1 VKENKTMQRFLGGL
15 MILALA
21 VPSWAQKIETATP
34 SRDRVVPIHTALDH
48 LTVIEVGEPVV
59 TVAAGSAAFKI
70 EWRDNK
76 VFIEPTEPGV
86 STNLFIWTASSRL
99 NYELESAGEVG
110 KMDFAIDYPR
120 PTPAPPAA
128 KVANP
133 SLSHV
138 GGGDPST
145 MSYEIGP
152 MLGGRPVHSESI
164 KASGHGVDVFLKD
177 LFEQNDTLFIRY
189 EIRNNANDVY
199 VPGIPRVIALNGVHS
214 PQSLVG
220 RENSQL
226 SQGEAQKL
234 KAQKQMLLAIL
245 DGKLRSAQLAP
256 GEETVGV
263 VEVRLPPPSQK
274 ASVLRID
281 FSPDGRAPV
290 TATLVLKGGA

>member
-1 VKENKTMQRFLGGL
+1 MQRFTSGL
-15 MILALA
+15 IVLIFA
-21 VPSWAQKIETATP
+21 VPLWAQKIETATP

-59 TVAAGSAAFKI
+59 TVAAGSAAFKV

-86 STNLFIWTASSRL
+86 SRNLFIWTASSRL

-120 PTPAPPAA
+120 PTPPPPAA

-133 SLSHV
+133 SVSHV
-138 GGGDPST
+138 GGGDPLT
-145 MSYEIGP
+145 RSYEIGP
-152 MLGGRPVHSESI
+152 MLGGRPVHSESV

-189 EIRNNANDVY
+189 EIRNNSNGVY
-199 VPGIPRVIALNGVHS
+199 VPGIPRVFALNGVHS
-214 PQSLVG
+214 PQCLVG
-220 RENSQL
+220 LENSQL
-226 SQGEAQKL
+226 SEAEAQKL
-234 KAQKQMLLAIL
+234 WAQKQMPLAIL
-245 DGKLRSAQLAP
+245 DGKLRSAHLAP

-263 VEVRLPPPSQK
+263 VEVKLPPPSQK

-281 FSPDGRAPV
+281 FSQDGRGPLA
-290 TATLVLKGGA
+290 ATLVL

>member
-1 VKENKTMQRFLGGL
+1 MQRFLGGL

-59 TVAAGSAAFKI
+59 TVAAGSAAFKV

-99 NYELESAGEVG
+99 NYEIESAGEVG

-120 PTPAPPAA
+120 QLPPPPAA

-138 GGGDPST
+138 GGGDPLT
-145 MSYEIGP
+145 TSYEIGP
-152 MLGGRPVHSESI
+152 MLGGRPVHSESV
-164 KASGHGVDVFLKD
+164 KPSMWRVDVVLKD
-177 LFEQNDTLFIRY
+177 VFEQKDTLFIRY
-189 EIRNNANDVY
+189 EIRNNSNSVY
-199 VPGIPRVIALNGVHS
+199 VPGIPRVFALNGVHS
-214 PQSLVG
+214 PRSLVG

-226 SQGEAQKL
+226 SETEAQRL
-234 KAQKQMLLAIL
+234 KANGQSLLPVV
-245 DGKLRSAQLAP
+245 DGKLRSTQLAP

-263 VEVRLPPPSQK
+263 VEIKLPPSSPK
-274 ASVLRID
+274 ASALRID
-281 FSPDGRAPV
+281 FSQDGHGPV
-290 TATLVLKGGA
+290 AATLVL

>member
-1 VKENKTMQRFLGGL
+1 MQRFTSGL
-15 MILALA
+15 IVLILA
-21 VPSWAQKIETATP
+21 VPLWAQKIETATP

-59 TVAAGSAAFKI
+59 TVAAGSAAFKV

-120 PTPAPPAA
+120 PTPPPPAA
-128 KVANP
+128 KVSN
-133 SLSHV
+133 SSGSHV
-138 GGGDPST
+138 GGGDSST
-145 MSYEIGP
+145 KSYEIGP
-152 MLGGRPVHSESI
+152 MLGGRPVHSESV

-177 LFEQNDTLFIRY
+177 VFEQNDTLFIRY
-189 EIRNNANDVY
+189 EIRNNSNSVY
-199 VPGIPRVIALNGVHS
+199 VPGIPRVFALNGVHS
-214 PQSLVG
+214 SQSLVG

-226 SQGEAQKL
+226 SEAEAQRL
-234 KAQKQMLLAIL
+234 KANGQAPLPVV
-245 DGKLRSAQLAP
+245 DGKLRSTQLAP

-263 VEVRLPPPSQK
+263 VEIKLPPSSPK
-274 ASVLRID
+274 ASALRID
-281 FSPDGRAPV
+281 FSQDGRGPV
-290 TATLVLKGGA
+290 AATLVL

>member
-1 VKENKTMQRFLGGL
+1 MQRFTSGL
-15 MILALA
+15 IVLILA
-21 VPSWAQKIETATP
+21 VPLWAQEIETATP

-59 TVAAGSAAFKI
+59 TVAAGSAAFKV

-110 KMDFAIDYPR
+110 EMDFAIDYPK
-120 PTPAPPAA
+120 PTPPPPAP
-128 KVANP
+128 KMPN
-133 SLSHV
+133 SSGSHV
-138 GGGDPST
+138 GGGDPPTKS
-145 MSYEIGP
+145 SEIGP
-152 MLGGRPVHSESI
+152 MLGGRPVHSESVRP
-164 KASGHGVDVFLKD
+164 SERRVDVFLKD

-189 EIRNNANDVY
+189 EIRNNSNSVY
-199 VPGIPRVIALNGVHS
+199 VPGIPKVFALNGVHS

-220 RENSQL
+220 RANSQL
-226 SQGEAQKL
+226 SEAEAQRL
-234 KAQKQMLLAIL
+234 KADGQAPLPVI
-245 DGKLRSAQLAP
+245 DGKLRSTQLAP

-263 VEVRLPPPSQK
+263 VQIKLPPSSPK

-281 FSPDGRAPV
+281 FSQDGRGPV
-290 TATLVLKGGA
+290 AAMLVL

>member
-1 VKENKTMQRFLGGL
+1 MQRFLGGL

-59 TVAAGSAAFKI
+59 TVAAGSVAFKV

-99 NYELESAGEVG
+99 NYEIESAGEVG

-120 PTPAPPAA
+120 QLPPPPAA

-138 GGGDPST
+138 GGGDPLT
-145 MSYEIGP
+145 KSYEIGP
-152 MLGGRPVHSESI
+152 MLGGRPVHSESV
-164 KASGHGVDVFLKD
+164 KPSKWRVDVVLKD
-177 LFEQNDTLFIRY
+177 VFEQKDTLFIRY
-189 EIRNNANDVY
+189 EIRNNSNSVY
-199 VPGIPRVIALNGVHS
+199 VPGIPRIFALNGVHS
-214 PQSLVG
+214 PRSLVG

-226 SQGEAQKL
+226 SETEAQRL
-234 KAQKQMLLAIL
+234 KANGQSPLPVV
-245 DGKLRSAQLAP
+245 DGKLRSTQLAP

-263 VEVRLPPPSQK
+263 VEIKLPPSSPK
-274 ASVLRID
+274 ASALRID
-281 FSPDGRAPV
+281 FSQDGHGPV
-290 TATLVLKGGA
+290 AATLVL

>member
-1 VKENKTMQRFLGGL
+1 
-15 MILALA
+15 
-21 VPSWAQKIETATP
+21 
-34 SRDRVVPIHTALDH
+34 VPIHTALDH

-59 TVAAGSAAFKI
+59 TVAAGSAAFKV

-120 PTPAPPAA
+120 STPPPPAPKMP
-128 KVANP
+128 N
-133 SLSHV
+133 SSDSHI
-138 GGGDPST
+138 GGGDPPTKS
-145 MSYEIGP
+145 SEIGS
-152 MLGGRPVHSESI
+152 MLGGRPVHSELVKPSEHR
-164 KASGHGVDVFLKD
+164 ADVVLKD
-177 LFEQNDTLFIRY
+177 LFEQSNTLFIRY
-189 EIRNNANDVY
+189 EIRNNSNNVY
-199 VPGIPRVIALNGVHS
+199 VPGLPRVFALNGVHS

-226 SQGEAQKL
+226 TEAEAQRL
-234 KAQKQMLLAIL
+234 KA
-245 DGKLRSAQLAP
+245 DGQAPLPVVDEKLRSTQLAP

-263 VEVRLPPPSQK
+263 VEIKLPPSSQK

-281 FSPDGRAPV
+281 FSPDGRGPV
-290 TATLVLKGGA
+290 AATLVL

>member
-1 VKENKTMQRFLGGL
+1 MQRFFSGL
-15 MILALA
+15 IVLILA
-21 VPSWAQKIETATP
+21 VPLWAQKIETATP
-34 SRDRVVPIHTALDH
+34 IRDRVMPIHTALDH

-59 TVAAGSAAFKI
+59 TVAEGSAAFKV

-133 SLSHV
+133 SVSHV
-138 GGGDPST
+138 GGGDPLAK
-145 MSYEIGP
+145 SYEIGP
-152 MLGGRPVHSESI
+152 MLGGRPVHSESV

-177 LFEQNDTLFIRY
+177 LFEQNGTLFIRY
-189 EIRNNANDVY
+189 EIRNNSNGVY
-199 VPGIPRVIALNGVHS
+199 VPGIPRVFALSGVHS

-226 SQGEAQKL
+226 SEAEAQRL
-234 KAQKQMLLAIL
+234 KADGQAPLPVI
-245 DGKLRSAQLAP
+245 DGKLRSTQLAP

-263 VEVRLPPPSQK
+263 VEIKLPPSVQK
-274 ASVLRID
+274 ASALRID
-281 FSPDGRAPV
+281 FSQDGRGPV
-290 TATLVLKGGA
+290 AATLVL

>member
-1 VKENKTMQRFLGGL
+1 MQRFLGGL

-59 TVAAGSAAFKI
+59 TVAAGSAAFKV

-99 NYELESAGEVG
+99 NYEIESAGEVG

-120 PTPAPPAA
+120 QLPPPPAA

-138 GGGDPST
+138 GGGDPLT
-145 MSYEIGP
+145 KSYEIGP
-152 MLGGRPVHSESI
+152 MLGGRPVHSESV
-164 KASGHGVDVFLKD
+164 KPSKWRVDVVLKD
-177 LFEQNDTLFIRY
+177 VFEQKDTLFIRY
-189 EIRNNANDVY
+189 EIRNNSNSVY
-199 VPGIPRVIALNGVHS
+199 VPGIPRVFALNGVHS
-214 PQSLVG
+214 PRSLVG

-226 SQGEAQKL
+226 SETEAQRL
-234 KAQKQMLLAIL
+234 KANGQSPLPVV
-245 DGKLRSAQLAP
+245 DGKLRSTQLAP

-263 VEVRLPPPSQK
+263 VEIKLPPSSPK
-274 ASVLRID
+274 ASALRID
-281 FSPDGRAPV
+281 FSQDGRGPV
-290 TATLVLKGGA
+290 AATLVL

>member
-1 VKENKTMQRFLGGL
+1 MQRFTSGL
-15 MILALA
+15 IVLIFA
-21 VPSWAQKIETATP
+21 VPLWAQKIETATP

-59 TVAAGSAAFKI
+59 TVAAGSAAFKV

-133 SLSHV
+133 SVSRV
-138 GGGDPST
+138 GGGDPLAK
-145 MSYEIGP
+145 SYEIGP
-152 MLGGRPVHSESI
+152 MLGGRPVHSESV
-164 KASGHGVDVFLKD
+164 KASVHGVDVFLKD
-177 LFEQNDTLFIRY
+177 LFEQNGTLFIRY
-189 EIRNNANDVY
+189 EIRNNSNGVY
-199 VPGIPRVIALNGVHS
+199 VPGIPRVFALSGVHS

-226 SQGEAQKL
+226 SEAEAQRL
-234 KAQKQMLLAIL
+234 KADGQAPLPVI
-245 DGKLRSAQLAP
+245 DGKLRSTQLAP

-263 VEVRLPPPSQK
+263 VEIKLPPSVQK
-274 ASVLRID
+274 ASALRID
-281 FSPDGRAPV
+281 FSQDGRGPV
-290 TATLVLKGGA
+290 AATLVL

>member
-1 VKENKTMQRFLGGL
+1 MQRFLGGL

-48 LTVIEVGEPVV
+48 LTVIEVGEPVL
-59 TVAAGSAAFKI
+59 TVAAGSAAFKV

-99 NYELESAGEVG
+99 NYEIESAGEVG

-120 PTPAPPAA
+120 QLPPPPAA

-138 GGGDPST
+138 GGGDPLT
-145 MSYEIGP
+145 KSYEIGP
-152 MLGGRPVHSESI
+152 MLGGRPVHSESV
-164 KASGHGVDVFLKD
+164 KPSKWRVDVVLKD
-177 LFEQNDTLFIRY
+177 VFEQKDTLFIRY
-189 EIRNNANDVY
+189 EIRNNSNSVY
-199 VPGIPRVIALNGVHS
+199 VPGIPRVFALNGVHS
-214 PQSLVG
+214 PRSLVG

-226 SQGEAQKL
+226 SETEAQRL
-234 KAQKQMLLAIL
+234 KANGQSPLPVV
-245 DGKLRSAQLAP
+245 DGKLRSTQLAP

-263 VEVRLPPPSQK
+263 VEIKLPPSSPK
-274 ASVLRID
+274 ASALRID
-281 FSPDGRAPV
+281 FSQDGHGPV
-290 TATLVLKGGA
+290 AATLVL

>member
-1 VKENKTMQRFLGGL
+1 MQRFLGGL

-34 SRDRVVPIHTALDH
+34 NRDRVVPIHTALDH

-59 TVAAGSAAFKI
+59 TVAAGSAAFKV

-99 NYELESAGEVG
+99 NYEIESAGEVG

-120 PTPAPPAA
+120 QLPPPPAA

-138 GGGDPST
+138 GGGDPLT
-145 MSYEIGP
+145 TSYEIGP
-152 MLGGRPVHSESI
+152 MLGGRPVHSESV
-164 KASGHGVDVFLKD
+164 KPSKWRVDVVLKD
-177 LFEQNDTLFIRY
+177 VFEQKDTLFIRY
-189 EIRNNANDVY
+189 EIRNNSNSVY
-199 VPGIPRVIALNGVHS
+199 VPGIPRVFALNGVHS
-214 PQSLVG
+214 PRSLVG

-226 SQGEAQKL
+226 SETEAQRL
-234 KAQKQMLLAIL
+234 KANGQSPLPVV
-245 DGKLRSAQLAP
+245 DGKLRSTQLAP

-263 VEVRLPPPSQK
+263 VEIKLPPSSPK
-274 ASVLRID
+274 ASALRID
-281 FSPDGRAPV
+281 FSQDGHGPV
-290 TATLVLKGGA
+290 AATLVL

>member
-1 VKENKTMQRFLGGL
+1 MERFLGGL

-34 SRDRVVPIHTALDH
+34 NRDRVVPIHTALDH

-59 TVAAGSAAFKI
+59 TVAAGSAAFKV

-110 KMDFAIDYPR
+110 KMDFAIDYPK

-128 KVANP
+128 KVTN
-133 SLSHV
+133 SSGSHV
-138 GGGDPST
+138 GGGDPPT
-145 MSYEIGP
+145 KSYEIGP
-152 MLGGRPVHSESI
+152 MLGGRPVHSESV
-164 KASGHGVDVFLKD
+164 KASGHGVDVFIKD
-177 LFEQNDTLFIRY
+177 LFQQNDTLFIRY
-189 EIRNNANDVY
+189 EIRNNTGDVY
-199 VPGIPRVIALNGVHS
+199 VPGAPKVSALNGVHS
-214 PQSLVG
+214 SQSLVG

-226 SQGEAQKL
+226 SEAEAQRL
-234 KAQKQMLLAIL
+234 KADGQAPLPVV

-263 VEVRLPPPSQK
+263 VEFKLPPPSQK
-274 ASVLRID
+274 ANVLRID
-281 FSPDGRAPV
+281 FSQDGRGPV
-290 TATLVLKGGA
+290 AAMLVL

>member
-1 VKENKTMQRFLGGL
+1 MQRLFSGL
-15 MILALA
+15 IVLILA
-21 VPSWAQKIETATP
+21 VPLWAQKIETATP
-34 SRDRVVPIHTALDH
+34 SRDRVMPIHTALDH

-59 TVAAGSAAFKI
+59 TVAEGSAAFKV

-133 SLSHV
+133 SVSHV
-138 GGGDPST
+138 GGGDPLAK
-145 MSYEIGP
+145 SYEIGP
-152 MLGGRPVHSESI
+152 MLGGRPVHSESV

-177 LFEQNDTLFIRY
+177 LFEQNGTLFIRY
-189 EIRNNANDVY
+189 EIRNNSNGVY
-199 VPGIPRVIALNGVHS
+199 VPGIPRVFALSGVHS

-226 SQGEAQKL
+226 SEAEAQRL
-234 KAQKQMLLAIL
+234 KADGQAPLPVI
-245 DGKLRSAQLAP
+245 DGKLRSTQLAP

-263 VEVRLPPPSQK
+263 VEIKLPPFVQK
-274 ASVLRID
+274 ASALRID
-281 FSPDGRAPV
+281 FSQDGRGPV
-290 TATLVLKGGA
+290 AATLVL

>member
-1 VKENKTMQRFLGGL
+1 MQRFLGGL

-59 TVAAGSAAFKI
+59 TVAAGSAAFKV

-99 NYELESAGEVG
+99 NYELESAGEIE

-120 PTPAPPAA
+120 PTPATPAA
-128 KVANP
+128 KAPN
-133 SLSHV
+133 SSGSHV
-138 GGGDPST
+138 GGGDPATKS
-145 MSYEIGP
+145 SEIGP
-152 MLGGRPVHSESI
+152 MLGGRPVHSESV
-164 KASGHGVDVFLKD
+164 KPSGHGVDVFLKD
-177 LFEQNDTLFIRY
+177 LFEQKDTLFIRY
-189 EIRNNANDVY
+189 EIRNNSNNVY
-199 VPGIPRVIALNGVHS
+199 VPGLPRVFALNGVHS
-214 PQSLVG
+214 SQSLVG

-226 SQGEAQKL
+226 SEAEAQRL
-234 KAQKQMLLAIL
+234 KADGQALLPVI
-245 DGKLRSAQLAP
+245 DGKLRSTQLAP

-263 VEVRLPPPSQK
+263 VEIKLPSSSQK
-274 ASVLRID
+274 ARALRID
-281 FSPDGRAPV
+281 FSQDGRGPV
-290 TATLVLKGGA
+290 AATLVL

>member
-1 VKENKTMQRFLGGL
+1 MQRLFSGL
-15 MILALA
+15 IVLILA
-21 VPSWAQKIETATP
+21 VPLWAQKIETATP
-34 SRDRVVPIHTALDH
+34 SRDRVMPIHTALDH

-59 TVAAGSAAFKI
+59 TVAEGSAAFKV

-133 SLSHV
+133 SVSHV
-138 GGGDPST
+138 GGGDPLAK
-145 MSYEIGP
+145 SYEIGP
-152 MLGGRPVHSESI
+152 MLGGRPVHSESV

-177 LFEQNDTLFIRY
+177 LFEQNGTLFIRY
-189 EIRNNANDVY
+189 EIRNNSNGVY
-199 VPGIPRVIALNGVHS
+199 VPGIPRVFALSGVHS

-226 SQGEAQKL
+226 SEAEAQRL
-234 KAQKQMLLAIL
+234 KADGQAPLPVI
-245 DGKLRSAQLAP
+245 DGKLRSTQLAP

-263 VEVRLPPPSQK
+263 VEIKLPPFVQK
-274 ASVLRID
+274 ASALRID
-281 FSPDGRAPV
+281 FSQDGRGSVA
-290 TATLVLKGGA
+290 ATLVL

>member
-1 VKENKTMQRFLGGL
+1 MQRFFSGL
-15 MILALA
+15 IVLILA
-21 VPSWAQKIETATP
+21 VPLWAQKIETATP
-34 SRDRVVPIHTALDH
+34 SRDRVMPIHTALEH

-59 TVAAGSAAFKI
+59 TVAAGSAAFKV

-110 KMDFAIDYPR
+110 KMDFAIDYPK
-120 PTPAPPAA
+120 PTPPAA

-133 SLSHV
+133 SVSHV

-145 MSYEIGP
+145 RSYEIGP
-152 MLGGRPVHSESI
+152 MLGGRPVHSEFVRP
-164 KASGHGVDVFLKD
+164 SGHGVDVFLKD

-189 EIRNNANDVY
+189 EIRNNSNGVY
-199 VPGIPRVIALNGVHS
+199 VPGIPRVFALSGVHS

-220 RENSQL
+220 LENSQL
-226 SQGEAQKL
+226 SEAEAQRL
-234 KAQKQMLLAIL
+234 KADGQAPLPVI
-245 DGKLRSAQLAP
+245 DGKLRSTQLAP

-263 VEVRLPPPSQK
+263 VEIKLPPSVQK
-274 ASVLRID
+274 ASALRID
-281 FSPDGRAPV
+281 FSQDGRGPV
-290 TATLVLKGGA
+290 AATLVL

>member
-1 VKENKTMQRFLGGL
+1 MQRFLGGL

-59 TVAAGSAAFKI
+59 TVAAGSAAFKV

-99 NYELESAGEVG
+99 NYEIESAGEVG

-120 PTPAPPAA
+120 QLPPPPAA

-138 GGGDPST
+138 GGGDPLT
-145 MSYEIGP
+145 KSYEIGP
-152 MLGGRPVHSESI
+152 MLGGRPVHSESA
-164 KASGHGVDVFLKD
+164 KPSKWRVDVVLKD
-177 LFEQNDTLFIRY
+177 VFEQKDTLFIRY
-189 EIRNNANDVY
+189 EIRNNSNSVY
-199 VPGIPRVIALNGVHS
+199 VPGIPRVFALNGVHS
-214 PQSLVG
+214 PRSLVG

-226 SQGEAQKL
+226 SETEAQRL
-234 KAQKQMLLAIL
+234 KANGQSPLPVV
-245 DGKLRSAQLAP
+245 DGKLRSTQLAP

-263 VEVRLPPPSQK
+263 VEIKLPPSSPK
-274 ASVLRID
+274 ASALRID
-281 FSPDGRAPV
+281 FSQDGHGPV
-290 TATLVLKGGA
+290 GATLVL